1 MLSFNVIQCHSYLSW
16 KPHKK
21 WIKWN
26 ILTTVMKYVTWSLD
40 LTLIFCDGHS
50 NSNLNVSHQLSF
62 WLVSVI
68 QLSFWLV
75 SVKQLLF
82 QLQEN
87 LVHSKIDKVFHN
99 ISTQTWPFQNI
110 QLHSMVKLPQKM
122 MITISYLKSEGSQ
135 HSDVSTSSNKL
146 WTSVTVGSSRPLGL
160 VFHQWIIM
168 SVLKVLM

>member
-1 MLSFNVIQCHSYLSW
+1 MYLAQP
-16 KPHKK
+16 KLHTFYNCYPF
-21 WIKWN
+21 
-26 ILTTVMKYVTWSLD
+26 LEPTGSLD

-75 SVKQLLF
+75 SVKQLLC

-87 LVHSKIDKVFHN
+87 LVHSKIDKVKVFHN

-135 HSDVSTSSNKL
+135 HSDVSTSSNRL
-146 WTSVTVGSSRPLGL
+146 WTSITVGSSRPLGL
-160 VFHQWIIM
+160 VKDHLHWWIF
-168 SVLKVLM
+168 